1 MTILPFFDKNLNLN
15 FYGLYN
21 SIRRGSKL
29 SILKDILKYILLVL
43 VNSSYMRLF
52 WIYKIFEF
60 LVFIDLDIIFIYFL
74 FLKINLTKKK

>member
-1 MTILPFFDKNLNLN
+1 M
-15 FYGLYN
+15 
-21 SIRRGSKL
+21 
-29 SILKDILKYILLVL
+29 KDILKYILLVL

-74 FLKINLTKKK
+74 FLKINLIKKK